1 MSIHVVFL
9 LGPFWLLYQTIFL
22 FPLPEFS
29 FLCRTASTGC
39 PLSLCT
45 ISAQTEDRPCLLAAV
60 PCRVGPAGNHVQQ
73 TGLFVSCVSRGA
85 AQTRPATSCGA
96 QRYPQCGTSQ
106 AQAWHAVLPSP
117 RLPYPHTD
125 TCQQTPAQRGAVH
138 MAALLQLLHFAP
150 VSKTFF
156 QWQKLLSFLKRTILW
171 TFIIDC
177 HMQNGKIYK
186 MRANHS
192 LPLKKL
198 QLSKQSNGLT
208 WETQE
213 SQANTTASNPPEDP

>member
-73 TGLFVSCVSRGA
+73 PASLCPACPTVRH
-85 AQTRPATSCGA
+85 RPG
-96 QRYPQCGTSQ
+96 Q
-106 AQAWHAVLPSP
+106 AQAVVHSVTHSVAQARHRPGMQCCRHP
-117 RLPYPHTD
+117 ACPTHT
-125 TCQQTPAQRGAVH
+125 QTPASRPQPSEV
-138 MAALLQLLHFAP
+138 QC
-150 VSKTFF
+150 T
-156 QWQKLLSFLKRTILW
+156 WQPCSNYYTLPQYLRHSSSDKSFCPFWKGPFYGHLSLTATCKMERSTKWEQTILCLW
-171 TFIIDC
+171 R
-177 HMQNGKIYK
+177 N
-186 MRANHS
+186 S
-192 LPLKKL
+192 
-198 QLSKQSNGLT
+198 S
-208 WETQE
+208 
-213 SQANTTASNPPEDP
+213 